1 MTKAFIFDLDGVIVY
16 TAKFHF
22 LAWKNLAE
30 SLDISFSEAENEQ
43 LKGVSRVR
51 SLEKILDWGQVKIS
65 EERFNQLMAEKNQ
78 EYLSYVEQ
86 MTTDDI
92 LPGVH
97 DTLTYLKEQDYPV
110 ALGSASKNARLI
122 LEKVNL
128 SSFFDAI
135 VDGNEVSKAK
145 PNPEVFLKGCELL
158 GVQPHQ
164 AVVFEDSQSGIEAA
178 NSAQMTSVG
187 IGDAEVLNQADF
199 NYSGFSEIDEQTIH
213 NLSTFNKK
221 N

>member
-1 MTKAFIFDLDGVIVY
+1 MTKAFIFDLDVVIVD

-51 SLEKILDWGQVKIS
+51 SLEKILDWRQVEIS

-92 LPGVH
+92 LPGVQ
-97 DTLTYLKEQDYPV
+97 DTLTYLKENDYPI

-178 NSAQMTSVG
+178 NTAQMTSVG
-187 IGDAEVLNQADF
+187 IGDAEILNQADF
-199 NYSGFSEIDEQTIH
+199 NFSGFSEIDEHTIH
-213 NLSTFNKK
+213 RLSMFNKK